1 MPALSLSPAER
12 SALRSQAHALKPVV
26 LIGAEGLTDAVLKE
40 IKVHLDAHQLIKIRV
55 FGDERDTRIA
65 IYDEICDRLNAAP
78 IQHIGKLLVIWKP
91 EAAVAAPARGRRA
104 GALPSAAEAADDK
117 KGRAPRT
124 VKVVKVS
131 PNASP
136 VRRPRP
142 VKVTVR
148 GNERVTAGGT
158 VKRAKSAR
166 PAPSGRS
173 RTSNAPVRHGLPCRP
188 APSLRNAQR
197 RAFRR
202 RAPADAR
209 SASAPARFRR
219 DRTRSRRRAASRSGS
234 HTANSRYRCPHPSRP
249 RAARS

>member
-124 VKVVKVS
+124 VTLTGRG
-131 PNASP
+131 
-136 VRRPRP
+136 RRTGLAFGDTLTTL
-142 VKVTVR
+142 TVR

-158 VKRAKSAR
+158 VKRAKKRQASTKR
-166 PAPSGRS
+166 PF
-173 RTSNAPVRHGLPCRP
+173 
-188 APSLRNAQR
+188 Q
-197 RAFRR
+197 
-202 RAPADAR
+202 DK
-209 SASAPARFRR
+209 
-219 DRTRSRRRAASRSGS
+219 
-234 HTANSRYRCPHPSRP
+234 
-249 RAARS
+249 

>member
-12 SALRSQAHALKPVV
+12 SALRSEAHALKPVV

-55 FGDERDTRIA
+55 FGDERYERIA

-78 IQHIGKLLVIWKP
+78 IQHIGKLLVIWRP
-91 EAAVAAPARGRRA
+91 EEAAPAPARGRRS
-104 GALPSAAEAADDK
+104 GALPSAAEAAADK

-136 VRRPRP
+136 VRRPKP
-142 VKVTVR
+142 QKVTVR

-158 VKRAKSAR
+158 VKRAKKRQASTKR
-166 PAPSGRS
+166 PF
-173 RTSNAPVRHGLPCRP
+173 
-188 APSLRNAQR
+188 Q
-197 RAFRR
+197 
-202 RAPADAR
+202 DK
-209 SASAPARFRR
+209 
-219 DRTRSRRRAASRSGS
+219 
-234 HTANSRYRCPHPSRP
+234 
-249 RAARS
+249 

>member
-40 IKVHLDAHQLIKIRV
+40 IKVHLAAHQLIKIRV
-55 FGDERDTRIA
+55 FGDERAERVA
-65 IYDEICDRLNAAP
+65 IYDEICDRLSAAP

-91 EAAVAAPARGRRA
+91 EADVAAPTRGRRA

-124 VKVVKVS
+124 VKVIKVS

-136 VRRPRP
+136 VRRPKP
-142 VKVTVR
+142 TKVVVR

-158 VKRAKSAR
+158 VKRAKKRQASTKR
-166 PAPSGRS
+166 PHQGK
-173 RTSNAPVRHGLPCRP
+173 
-188 APSLRNAQR
+188 
-197 RAFRR
+197 
-202 RAPADAR
+202 
-209 SASAPARFRR
+209 
-219 DRTRSRRRAASRSGS
+219 
-234 HTANSRYRCPHPSRP
+234 
-249 RAARS
+249 